1 MFSTLQKLL
10 KFVNTQQRRMAMPL
24 RIVS

>member
-10 KFVNTQQRRMAMPL
+10 KFVNTQQRRMAMHL